1 MSFHFSA
8 QLYFFSLCQ
17 AWLIVDFH
25 QITTIIH
32 RPAPPSRQP
41 VKASPADRKEKSRF
55 THFRKSCLS
64 PWHGHGCQIPVSLSR
79 EPSTDTAEGEHLVC
93 CMKASLKRMW
103 FWRKQSKAWIFFF
116 FLHGNSLSFTS
127 LLALFFYLRYHF
139 FSTTVYTSLLCASSV
154 KYNLRLLLYALIL
167 PVSPSFVPL
176 RDPSETSLV
185 FFAEPINLQPCSWET
200 RVFSGSQ
207 PHMEMVVRIIF
218 RKLTMF
224 WNQNIFTYFPRSI
237 SDH

>member
-1 MSFHFSA
+1 MP
-8 QLYFFSLCQ
+8 LSLAW
-17 AWLIVDFH
+17 AWLSDTCLFEPWAGH
-25 QITTIIH
+25 WYCW
-32 RPAPPSRQP
+32 RR
-41 VKASPADRKEKSRF
+41 ASGLLHEGLFEEDVVLEK
-55 THFRKSCLS
+55 T
-64 PWHGHGCQIPVSLSR
+64 
-79 EPSTDTAEGEHLVC
+79 E
-93 CMKASLKRMW
+93 
-103 FWRKQSKAWIFFF
+103 QSMDLFF

-139 FSTTVYTSLLCASSV
+139 FSTTVYTSLLCATSV